1 MHDDELELKVFQ
13 IECSSVFSYISHFKV
28 DQNLDFM
35 CEVEDGWWKGRLG
48 GRVSACCANIISPV
62 CRSLFLLLFLTL
74 RLRLE
79 SSPPTLWRCAK
90 MTHQTQS
97 KPGQKL

>member
-13 IECSSVFSYISHFKV
+13 IECLSFFFYICHFKV

-48 GRVSACCANIISPV
+48 GRVSACCASQSQYHV
-62 CRSLFLLLFLTL
+62 ASL
-74 RLRLE
+74 
-79 SSPPTLWRCAK
+79 
-90 MTHQTQS
+90 
-97 KPGQKL
+97 